1 MYRKPFLFGIRGP
14 ANNSYTSPSA
24 LFAEAR
30 FLSGHCRHA
39 NTRAE
44 LGRSGQPWAWWHS
57 AMTAARGSAHL
68 LAYLCCF
75 PGSTSRAGR
84 PRPVSCQ
91 RWWELPAR
99 AGCRPPSPQGNDA
112 APSWGQRGGWQGS
125 CRSYPL
131 ETRSKAGFGSC
142 WERKL
147 RGKKLDFCSLFCWP
161 NSVSSCMTRPSSILQ
176 LLPVHRH
183 PFDPCDMRLI

>member
-57 AMTAARGSAHL
+57 AMTAARGSAQL

-91 RWWELPAR
+91 RWELPAR

-131 ETRSKAGFGSC
+131 ERLAAKRALVHAGRENWGEKSLIFVVCSADLILSAAA
-142 WERKL
+142 W
-147 RGKKLDFCSLFCWP
+147 LDPAVFCSCYLCI
-161 NSVSSCMTRPSSILQ
+161 VIL
-176 LLPVHRH
+176 LIPVT
-183 PFDPCDMRLI
+183 CT